1 MDGFVPRCSPRAAGV
16 RQVSILAL
24 GAFKLRFSGKK
35 ERKKGQ
41 QGWICSGIISGE
53 PLKAKKPQ
61 PQPSQGFLRVEM
73 DK

>member
-1 MDGFVPRCSPRAAGV
+1 MDGFVPRRSPRAAGV

-41 QGWICSGIISGE
+41 QAWICSGIISGE

-61 PQPSQGFLRVEM
+61 TLQGFLRG
-73 DK
+73 DG